1 MSSRLLYRVSF
12 LYLALPV
19 LIFLLTWLRLWLGLI
34 CALVVVLALIQVW
47 RERQGDSRL
56 ERRGILGGLLLLAL
70 WAWLSGVGGYAFQNS
85 DHYCRNAVLRDLV
98 NYSWPVV
105 YRETVGGSPQML
117 VYYFG
122 HWLPAALV
130 GKWLGWEA
138 ANAALFV
145 WTWAGV
151 VLAGLLLGQRL
162 RWPLWNAAL
171 LWIFFSSMDP
181 WQSCCL
187 FGAGTPRFG
196 HRSSIWRRGP
206 WGRGIPRSRRSSS
219 GYTIRRSR
227 PECAP
232 HCWSTGHREA
242 TSFSFGGCASFLPR
256 FRESACCLS

>member
-19 LIFLLTWLRLWLGLI
+19 VIFLLTWLRLWLGLI

-98 NYSWPVV
+98 NYSWAVV

-171 LWIFFSSMDP
+171 LWIFFSSMDALAIL
-181 WQSCCL
+181 L
-187 FGAGTPRFG
+187 FVRGRYPSLWPPVQHLEAWAMGPRY
-196 HRSSIWRRGP
+196 SSFTTQLFWVYNQAVP
-206 WGRGIPRSRRSSS
+206 
-219 GYTIRRSR
+219 
-227 PECAP
+227 A
-232 HCWSTGHREA
+232 
-242 TSFSFGGCASFLPR
+242 
-256 FRESACCLS
+256 